1 MSKHSR
7 RAPTK
12 DAPESHRSLHH
23 MRAWTDGQ
31 PEHVQR
37 RRVVI
42 HVKAQRK
49 PTRRALKGGNCK
61 HLHTHGASKSCHHL
75 VGEESATWFSSATCP
90 SKEQWHIPRLQQAS
104 IDQSSRAKFKS
115 KNKDKNLLQM
125 QRGLLLAHKAPHGQR
140 SSPCTGCASMSRDLP
155 ARTNLNKASHRK
167 GSHDIVDY
175 LNGCSARGRWPRSG
189 SARGRP
195 RCGSGSGPPS
205 PAQGAIRVANL
216 LVSHALHNH
225 AKRDSTI
232 TNSDCRPKRV
242 AMDLMRCG
250 RKDPS
255 LTGATGGQ
263 NGARAGGPP
272 KQSADPRLNRGG
284 RWSGWRTSR
293 WTLQPECSHG
303 APVHRTHA
311 TGTLL
316 LSLCE

>member
-175 LNGCSARGRWPRSG
+175 LNGCSASRALASKWQCSG
-189 SARGRP
+189 PSSLWQREWTTFSCARGDP
-195 RCGSGSGPPS
+195 CGQLTCISCTSQSCKKG
-205 PAQGAIRVANL
+205 
-216 LVSHALHNH
+216 LHH
-225 AKRDSTI
+225 HK
-232 TNSDCRPKRV
+232 
-242 AMDLMRCG
+242 L
-250 RKDPS
+250 
-255 LTGATGGQ
+255 
-263 NGARAGGPP
+263 
-272 KQSADPRLNRGG
+272 
-284 RWSGWRTSR
+284 
-293 WTLQPECSHG
+293 
-303 APVHRTHA
+303 
-311 TGTLL
+311 
-316 LSLCE
+316 

>member
-1 MSKHSR
+1 MLWCKVLRTLTRAHQSRKCPTQVLRRRCAYRACCCARCSGPQEMSKHSR

-115 KNKDKNLLQM
+115 KDKDKNLLQM

-140 SSPCTGCASMSRDLP
+140 SSPCTGCASKHVKRL
-155 ARTNLNKASHRK
+155 ASTHK
-167 GSHDIVDY
+167 FEQSI
-175 LNGCSARGRWPRSG
+175 S
-189 SARGRP
+189 
-195 RCGSGSGPPS
+195 
-205 PAQGAIRVANL
+205 
-216 LVSHALHNH
+216 
-225 AKRDSTI
+225 
-232 TNSDCRPKRV
+232 PKRE
-242 AMDLMRCG
+242 
-250 RKDPS
+250 P
-255 LTGATGGQ
+255 
-263 NGARAGGPP
+263 
-272 KQSADPRLNRGG
+272 
-284 RWSGWRTSR
+284 
-293 WTLQPECSHG
+293 
-303 APVHRTHA
+303 
-311 TGTLL
+311 
-316 LSLCE
+316 